1 MSWDIFKAEYKK
13 GLDAGDDMAKVIA
26 ESYDKCIKLGM
37 TVGAAPP
44 APLASGNVA
53 ALEAMLKVA
62 FKSYG
67 VTPFPLQL
75 DTGLK
80 LYWLGGVTAAGATV
94 IVPGI
99 TAAYVP
105 LGAANKDVD
114 DFVEQLIKSFK
125 THLGQVSGLFPAAP
139 SPLPFAGYN
148 VPG

>member
-13 GLDAGDDMAKVIA
+13 GLDAGDDMAKLIA
-26 ESYDKCIKLGM
+26 ESYDKCIKTGM
-37 TVGAAPP
+37 TIGAAPP

-53 ALEAMLKVA
+53 GLETMLKLS
-62 FKSYG
+62 FSSYG
-67 VTPFPLQL
+67 VVPFPIQL
-75 DTGLK
+75 DSGLK
-80 LYWLGGVTAAGATV
+80 MYWLGGVTAAGANV

-99 TAAYVP
+99 SAGYVP

-114 DFVEQLIKSFK
+114 DFIEQLIKSFK